1 MLSLDQIGL
10 DFGGRTLF
18 EEVAL
23 RVNQGDRIGLVGRN
37 GMGKSTLLRIIAA
50 QQTPT
55 KGVVSKQKNLKIG
68 YFNQDLLAYESD
80 RSLFEVVA
88 QAFGSAYDY
97 LLELDALYNKG
108 TDFTEKETD
117 RMYYLQ
123 EEVQRLDAYRIES
136 EVKKTLVGLGFTDVE
151 MEKTYRL
158 FSGGWRMRAMLA
170 KCLLERP
177 DLLMLDEPT
186 NHLDLPAIQWLE
198 QFIARYEGAVMIVS
212 HDKAILD

>member
-97 LLELDALYNKG
+97 LLELDALYNKA

-136 EVKKTLVGLGFTDVE
+136 EVKKTLVGLGFTDAE

-186 NHLDLPAIQWLE
+186 NHLDLPAIQW
-198 QFIARYEGAVMIVS
+198 
-212 HDKAILD
+212 